1 MQGDPIG
8 GDVLHVDVLTPAL
21 LAQLHQGA
29 VVGVGG
35 IDLELHVGLFNR
47 FALLGVG
54 QGGRVVHHQGGPIEH
69 VHQVDHR
76 GRGDDQ
82 IQVVFP
88 LQPFLHNFHVQQ
100 AQKATAKAKA
110 HGTAGFGLIF
120 QGRIREL
127 ELVEGFAQVGVLVC
141 IGGEE
146 AAKHHRLG
154 LGVTRQGLRGRIA
167 HQGDRVAHPGIG
179 HGLDRSRQVT
189 HLPGME

>member
-47 FALLGVG
+47 FALLGIG

-69 VHQVDHR
+69 VHQIDHR
-76 GRGDDQ
+76 RRGDDQ
-82 IQVVFP
+82 IQVVFA
-88 LQPFLHNFHVQQ
+88 LESFLHNFHVQQ
-100 AQKATAKAKA
+100 AQKATAEAKA
-110 HGTAGFGLIF
+110 HGTAGFGLVL

-127 ELVEGFAQVGVLVC
+127 QLVEGFAQVGVLVG

-154 LGVTRQGLRGRIA
+154 LGVTRQGLRGGIA

-179 HGLDRSRQVT
+179 HGLDRGSHVT